1 MDLHRGSF
9 QLYIFFCI
17 EANTLLIQ
25 LTGPSL
31 DVSFTFSVGCFCGPR
46 PSACVL
52 TLATPDG
59 ERKRDEK
66 SNPASHTADIQRR
79 DKKTHHTSNH
89 EELERLLN
97 QTVVLTELT
106 APPTV
111 FIVAER
117 RQEVALK
124 PGNRETS
131 LTGGSA
137 SLLGIY
143 IYPQLLRLRSERLNF
158 RLRLRKGRRRL
169 RKQVF
174 PKYSE
179 AWEVKTDSKLKKR
192 KHLITN

>member
-1 MDLHRGSF
+1 MRFDAGHAGWREKTRRKIKPCEPHRRHPETR
-9 QLYIFFCI
+9 Q
-17 EANTLLIQ
+17 
-25 LTGPSL
+25 
-31 DVSFTFSVGCFCGPR
+31 
-46 PSACVL
+46 
-52 TLATPDG
+52 
-59 ERKRDEK
+59 
-66 SNPASHTADIQRR
+66 
-79 DKKTHHTSNH
+79 KTHDTSNH

-169 RKQVF
+169 RKQVS

-179 AWEVKTDSKLKKR
+179 ASEVKTDSKLKKR